1 MRPTGPSPGTKRQR
15 LGGSGRKRSRAAPR
29 PSRGGPCW
37 LATARSAAERRRQ
50 KCGPPGPAR
59 ERRNQRLG
67 DSGRSG
73 VELRRAPPGA
83 GRASWR
89 PPAAQRSGGGRSA
102 AHRARPGH
110 EETAARRQRSEAES
124 SCAAPRLGRAVLV
137 GDRPRRSGAA
147 AAEVQPTGPSP
158 GTGRRSPCIIQRR
171 LPGEA
176 SGSCGLGAGAAT
188 LACGAGAGGLAAPT
202 GRVVSITVESPAE
215 EAASA
220 TSAGEVHG
228 DDTCEA
234 DKLRLRRAAR
244 GSRRW

>member
-1 MRPTGPSPGTKRQR
+1 M
-15 LGGSGRKRSRAAPR
+15 
-29 PSRGGPCW
+29 
-37 LATARSAAERRRQ
+37 ATARGAAERRRQ
-50 KCGPPGPAR
+50 KCSPPGPAR
-59 ERRNQRLG
+59 ERR
-67 DSGRSG
+67 DSDSAAAVGSG

-102 AHRARPGH
+102 AHRAWPGD
-110 EETAARRQRSEAES
+110 S
-124 SCAAPRLGRAVLV
+124 
-137 GDRPRRSGAA
+137 
-147 AAEVQPTGPSP
+147 
-158 GTGRRSPCIIQRR
+158 TGRRSPCIIQRR